1 MLKHIREIRMP
12 KLTTPVMILASAILL
27 NSPAFFNGFPLVA
40 GDTAAYIVDARNF
53 LLFFTINWARPIFY
67 SIFILPLHLTLSVW
81 PIVLV
86 QGVIVAHLLFITL
99 RVINQ
104 KQPRSFVIVILILTV
119 CTSLPWLVGQIM
131 ADVFTGIVIL
141 GLFLLS
147 FGLDRLTRLE
157 KIYIFFLTAGAIS
170 VHSSHIPLA
179 LGLVIVTVG
188 LQGFLRWH
196 GWRRMKKLALLIGP
210 IMIATSALLA
220 VNIAAVGQ
228 ITLSPGSP
236 LFLLARLIEDGT
248 ARMYLDET
256 CPEKG
261 YVLCSYRDELSSSW
275 HFLWSK
281 DSPLKKAGGPW
292 KLRAEASEIVRGS
305 LRAYPVQQ
313 LHKSL
318 HNFFHQFVSI
328 STGASLR
335 PRLEGDHTN
344 RVILTVFGP
353 SVHARYVTSR
363 QNTQKLP
370 IGPVAWLHNTAVIVS
385 IPILVFLFVL
395 FARRKE
401 PLYVSLFILILF
413 GLMANA
419 FIVGALSFVYSR
431 LQSRVIWLV
440 VFYATVGSFQILR
453 DSSLSHSS
461 MPGGGETGVP
471 MRTGF

>member
-1 MLKHIREIRMP
+1 MP
-12 KLTTPVMILASAILL
+12 KLTMPVMILASTILL

-40 GDTAAYIVDARNF
+40 GDTAAYIVDAPKF
-53 LLFFTINWARPIFY
+53 LLFFTINWARPVFY

-86 QGVIVAHLLFITL
+86 QGLIVAHLLFITL
-99 RVINQ
+99 RVISQ
-104 KQPRSFVIVILILTV
+104 KQRESFLIVILILTV

-157 KIYIFFLTAGAIS
+157 IVYIFFLTTGAIS
-170 VHSSHIPLA
+170 FHSSHVPLA

-188 LQGFLRWH
+188 LQGLLRWH
-196 GWRRMKKLALLIGP
+196 GWCRMKKLALLIGP
-210 IMIATSALLA
+210 IMLATSALLA

-228 ITLSPGSP
+228 ITLSPGGP

-248 ARMYLDET
+248 ARMYLDAT

-281 DSPLKKAGGPW
+281 DSPLPKAGGPW
-292 KLRAEASEIVRGS
+292 ELRAEASEIVWGS

-318 HNFFHQFVSI
+318 HNFFQQFVSI

-344 RVILTVFGP
+344 RVIQTVFGP

-370 IGPVAWLHNTAVIVS
+370 IVAVEWLHNTAVVVS
-385 IPILVFLFVL
+385 IPIVVFLFVI
-395 FARRKE
+395 FIRRKE

-413 GLMANA
+413 GLIANA

-440 VFYATVGSFQILR
+440 VFYATVGSLQMLR
-453 DSSLSHSS
+453 DSSLSHR
-461 MPGGGETGVP
+461 P
-471 MRTGF
+471 MQKVRKLVCP